1 VFRPSSRAPELMR
14 RPRTTARGILFLT
27 FALLAWPGTAAA
39 SPDASDGVNKVPRL
53 IFPVI
58 GDATYIDDFGDA
70 RGQGSHEANDL
81 MAAKRSLA
89 VAVEAGKVKFWTT
102 SSRAGCMLYLDGESG
117 TQYLYIHLNN
127 DLTPAN
133 DNRGK
138 CVPGVAFADGLKSG
152 ARVGAGEPVGFVG
165 DSGDADGIASHLHF
179 EVHPNGG
186 AAVSPYP
193 YLRKARRLLFAAKPG
208 SLFTLALSGKVVS
221 VAGEELRLEL
231 EQVRSW
237 PGGRRIEHSGQ
248 KVAVSVPPT
257 ASIEGAIEPLTLA
270 SPTVGGLGPGTT
282 VTVFTTPAKTTLAAQ
297 TGARN
302 ALSAKRVVVKK

>member
-1 VFRPSSRAPELMR
+1 MR

-27 FALLAWPGTAAA
+27 FALLIWTETAAA
-39 SPDASDGVNKVPRL
+39 SPDATDGVTKVPRL

-58 GDATYIDDFGDA
+58 GSTTYIDDFGDA
-70 RGQGSHEANDL
+70 RGQGGHEGNDL

-89 VAVEAGKVKFWTT
+89 VAAETGRVKFWTT

-117 TQYLYIHLNN
+117 TQYLYVHLNN
-127 DLTPAN
+127 DLTLDN

-152 ARVGAGEPVGFVG
+152 ARVAAGEPIAFVG

-186 AAVSPYP
+186 GAISPYP

-208 SLFTLALSGKVVS
+208 SLFTLALTGTVVGA
-221 VAGEELRLEL
+221 AGEELELEL
-231 EQVRSW
+231 DLVRSW
-237 PGGRRIEHSGQ
+237 PGGRKIEQSGQ

-257 ASIEGAIEPLTLA
+257 ASVEGVTGPLALSGPTIDALA
-270 SPTVGGLGPGTT
+270 PGTS
-282 VTVFTTPAKTTLAAQ
+282 VTIYTAPAKTTLAAQ

-302 ALSAKRVVVKK
+302 ALSAKRVVVKP